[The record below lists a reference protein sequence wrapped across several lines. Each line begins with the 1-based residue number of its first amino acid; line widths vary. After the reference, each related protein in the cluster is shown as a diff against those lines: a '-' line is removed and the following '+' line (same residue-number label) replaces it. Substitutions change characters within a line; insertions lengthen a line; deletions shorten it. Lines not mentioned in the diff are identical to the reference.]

1 MGNQDDSGSSL
12 PRYGW
17 SGTNQQFSSGGMRTQ
32 TKDLYARAAGV
43 AATAAT
49 AAVILTNKPNDTPNA
64 TPWTGF
70 VSSGVNTTTLEGIL
84 AASATGGGG
93 GGNPGNPT
101 NTPSTET
108 DINQITW
115 NEQTMTEEAFTDMI
129 LEDIGGRELIT
140 LSRHDDLVGTTVPT
154 YSPIKNISSVLF
166 ANSPISIAP
175 NPNSTIDYF
184 DTFSILLSSY
194 LPTDAEINAL
204 DADYKKSYVY
214 YESSINSII
223 INTANIFNNEG
234 VEVEFITFD
243 SLKDDTIYV

>member
-1 MGNQDDSGSSL
+1 MESTKNDDNS
-12 PRYGW
+12 
-17 SGTNQQFSSGGMRTQ
+17 
-32 TKDLYARAAGV
+32 D
-43 AATAAT
+43 
-49 AAVILTNKPNDTPNA
+49 
-64 TPWTGF
+64 
-70 VSSGVNTTTLEGIL
+70 VNT
-84 AASATGGGG
+84 
-93 GGNPGNPT
+93 PT
-101 NTPSTET
+101 KTPSKET

-115 NEQTMTEEAFTDMI
+115 NEQTMTEEAFTDLI
-129 LEDIGGRELIT
+129 LEDIGGRELSTI
-140 LSRHDDLVGTTVPT
+140 SRHDSLIGTSVPK

-194 LPTDAEINAL
+194 LPTDAEIDAL